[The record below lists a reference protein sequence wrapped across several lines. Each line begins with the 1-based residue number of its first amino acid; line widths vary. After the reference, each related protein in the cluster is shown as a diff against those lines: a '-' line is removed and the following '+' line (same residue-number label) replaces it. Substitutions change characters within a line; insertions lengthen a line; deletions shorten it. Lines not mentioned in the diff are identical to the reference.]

1 MCCFSTSIFS
11 GLGLDFGTSWASKM
25 EPIVRLGLPGRSQ
38 KPPKPINLGACV
50 QDTFQEA
57 LRCLQKGSQRVPRG
71 RFWEDFSIIWE
82 PFFDVFGFQN
92 PSSQPI
98 LQVSYLLAGWRHHFK
113 STYWKTSS
121 HMSKEG
127 RRYVRSTENFRI
139 SNGSKIAR
147 IAPIS
152 TILGR
157 NRSQRPKLFFPKFSR
172 RRNFRV
178 DEKFSRRARQRASER
193 ANERTIVRT
202 VVPTA
207 RHA

>member
-127 RRYVRSTENFRI
+127 RRYVRSTGI
-139 SNGSKIAR
+139 S
-147 IAPIS
+147 
-152 TILGR
+152 
-157 NRSQRPKLFFPKFSR
+157 RPNWFWRLKLFSPLNSRKKYKKLMFGTQQNRCFS
-172 RRNFRV
+172 
-178 DEKFSRRARQRASER
+178 
-193 ANERTIVRT
+193 
-202 VVPTA
+202 
-207 RHA
+207 